1 MSFKNVTYFY
11 EKRLCCCTNFTLCLI
26 HIQHD
31 ERKRA
36 HISPNLSFQVAWV
49 SQNGH
54 WPFQTA
60 WKGKLGLRY
69 TLSFSVQ
76 CFTACCGLIHWE
88 NQIKHF
94 EVLTLRSEFKWVTIL
109 TTLWTEYRLFNFR
122 YCISMLQNFANG
134 FFADF
139 IKILF
144 HCLSKWSAHVQ
155 LKKLYFVVGS

>member
-1 MSFKNVTYFY
+1 MTRERELISVPI
-11 EKRLCCCTNFTLCLI
+11 CLSKLL
-26 HIQHD
+26 
-31 ERKRA
+31 ELAKTA
-36 HISPNLSFQVAWV
+36 T
-49 SQNGH
+49 GH
-54 WPFQTA
+54 S
-60 WKGKLGLRY
+60 KLGLRY
-69 TLSFSVQ
+69 MLSFSVQ